1 MNGIEKITGRINE
14 DAQREI
20 DAITAKAEAEAA
32 AITAKYQ
39 AQAEQEA
46 ADILA
51 RGRQNAEEREERLA
65 SVAQL
70 EAKKMTLAAKQFVL
84 GEAFDAALKQLTE
97 LPEEKYVALLAA
109 LAVKAARTGR
119 EKLIFSP
126 ADRNRYG
133 AKVATMANGALGEKG
148 GLTVAEETRDIRGGL
163 LLSDGDV
170 EVNCAFE
177 TLVRLTR
184 NQIAGDVAKVLF
196 ADN

>member
-1 MNGIEKITGRINE
+1 MNGIEKIAGRINE

-20 DAITAKAEAEAA
+20 DAITAKAQAEADE
-32 AITAKYQ
+32 ITARYQ
-39 AQAEQEA
+39 AQAEKES

-51 RGRQNAEEREERLA
+51 RGRQNAEERVERLA

-84 GEAFDAALKQLTE
+84 GEAFDEALKQLTE

-109 LAVKAARTGR
+109 LAVKAARTGK
-119 EKLIFSP
+119 EKLILSP
-126 ADRNRYG
+126 ADRSRYG
-133 AKVATMANGALGEKG
+133 VKVANMANGALGEKG
-148 GLTVAEETRDIRGGL
+148 KLTLAEETRDIKGGL

-196 ADN
+196 D

>member
-1 MNGIEKITGRINE
+1 MNGIEKIAGRINE

-20 DAITAKAEAEAA
+20 DEITAQAKAEAD
-32 AITAKYQ
+32 AITARYQ
-39 AQAEQEA
+39 AQADKES

-51 RGRQNAEEREERLA
+51 RGKQNAEERVERLA

-84 GEAFDAALKQLTE
+84 DEAFDEALKQLTE
-97 LPEEKYVALLAA
+97 LPQEKYVALLAA
-109 LAVKAARTGR
+109 LAVKGARSGK

-126 ADRNRYG
+126 TDRNRYG
-133 AKVATMANGALGEKG
+133 VKVAAKANGALGEKG
-148 GLTVAEETRDIRGGL
+148 NLTLSEETRDIRGGL

-177 TLVRLTR
+177 TLVRLSR
-184 NQIAGDVAKVLF
+184 NQIAGEVAKVLF
-196 ADN
+196 D

>member
-20 DAITAKAEAEAA
+20 DAITDKARAEAEA
-32 AITAKYQ
+32 ITARYQ
-39 AQAEQEA
+39 AQADKESAE
-46 ADILA
+46 ILA
-51 RGRQNAEEREERLA
+51 RGRQNADERVERLA

-70 EAKKMTLAAKQFVL
+70 EAKKMTLAAKQYVL
-84 GEAFDAALKQLTE
+84 GEAFDKALKDLTE

-119 EKLIFSP
+119 ETLIFNP
-126 ADRNRYG
+126 GDRTRYG
-133 AKVATMANGALGEKG
+133 VKVATMANGALGKKG
-148 GLTVAEETRDIRGGL
+148 NLTLSEETRDIQGGL

-196 ADN
+196 GE

>member
-20 DAITAKAEAEAA
+20 DAITDKARAEAEA
-32 AITAKYQ
+32 ITARYQ
-39 AQAEQEA
+39 AQADKESAE
-46 ADILA
+46 ILA
-51 RGRQNAEEREERLA
+51 RGRQNADERVERLA

-70 EAKKMTLAAKQFVL
+70 EAKKMTLAAKQYVL
-84 GEAFDAALKQLTE
+84 GEAFDKALKDLTE

-119 EKLIFSP
+119 EALIFNP
-126 ADRNRYG
+126 GDRTRYG
-133 AKVATMANGALGEKG
+133 VKVATMANGALGKKG
-148 GLTVAEETRDIRGGL
+148 NLTLSEETRDIQGGL

-196 ADN
+196 GE

>member
-20 DAITAKAEAEAA
+20 DAITEKARAEAEA
-32 AITAKYQ
+32 ITARYQ
-39 AQAEQEA
+39 AQADQESA
-46 ADILA
+46 EILA
-51 RGRQNAEEREERLA
+51 RGRHNADERVERLA

-70 EAKKMTLAAKQFVL
+70 EAKKMTLAAKQYVL
-84 GEAFDAALKQLTE
+84 GEAFDKALKDLTE

-119 EKLIFSP
+119 ETLIFNPS
-126 ADRNRYG
+126 DRTRYG
-133 AKVATMANGALGEKG
+133 VKVATMANGALGKKG
-148 GLTVAEETRDIRGGL
+148 NLTLSEETRDIRGGL

-196 ADN
+196 GE